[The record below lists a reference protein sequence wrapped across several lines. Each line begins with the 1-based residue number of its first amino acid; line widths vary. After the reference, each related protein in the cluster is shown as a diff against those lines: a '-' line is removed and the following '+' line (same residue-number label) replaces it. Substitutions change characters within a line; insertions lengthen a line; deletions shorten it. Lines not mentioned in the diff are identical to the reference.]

1 MPSPYIPCPH
11 VHQPGNSLNLVLKKN
26 FMEVSLCRSDR
37 LNHWPLVI
45 ELKLQP
51 LSPSPEVRAVELKGP
66 ILKSQSWF
74 PWQPVPT
81 LGVLEKSPHLHKDWC
96 G

>member
-1 MPSPYIPCPH
+1 MSRPPLPESPCVHYPLEPH
-11 VHQPGNSLNLVLKKN
+11 PLGFYGS
-26 FMEVSLCRSDR
+26 FMHRHDQ